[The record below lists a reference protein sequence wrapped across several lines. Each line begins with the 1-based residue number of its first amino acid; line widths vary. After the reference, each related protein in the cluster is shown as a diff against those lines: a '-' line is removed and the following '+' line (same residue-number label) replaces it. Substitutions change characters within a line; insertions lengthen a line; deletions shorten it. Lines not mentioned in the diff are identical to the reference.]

1 MITQR
6 AAGRQPTKER
16 LLDAGVRLFAESG
29 FRETTV
35 GDIEAAVGLQPRRG
49 ALYRHFPSKEALLQ
63 AALERHLQTMAEE
76 GAALGEL
83 PTADPRAEAIALGRW
98 LLGELDRERP
108 IVRILE
114 QDGDRLAELRD
125 SFRQALVDAGYVLT
139 GSIAR
144 RWLGKAAESVD
155 IESVSVVFLGALVN
169 YRRST
174 WTFGDTPLG
183 VDDERFLSTWADL
196 CVVTAQAFRER
207 HGRAR
212 RRARRR

>member
-63 AALERHLQTMAEE
+63 AALERHLETVAAE
-76 GAALGEL
+76 GASLEEL
-83 PTADPRAEAIALGRW
+83 PTADPRVEAIGFGRW
-98 LLGELDRERP
+98 VLAELDREQP

-114 QDGDRLAELRD
+114 QDGDRLVELRD
-125 SFRQALVDAGYVLT
+125 SFRRALVDASYVVVGT
-139 GSIAR
+139 MAR
-144 RWLGKAAESVD
+144 RWLGDAADSVD
-155 IESVSVVFLGALVN
+155 IESVSVVLLGALVN

-174 WTFGDTPLG
+174 WTFGERPLR
-183 VDDERFLSTWADL
+183 VDDERFISTWANL
-196 CVVTAQAFRER
+196 CVVTAQALREA
-207 HGRAR
+207 GS
-212 RRARRR
+212 